1 MPLNIINLKRLH
13 LYDIVYTLGSSFF
26 FKNKA
31 KDLRFDVQTK
41 KKIPLK
47 KGLK

>member
-13 LYDIVYTLGSSFF
+13 LYDIVYTLGSFF
-26 FKNKA
+26 FINKA

-41 KKIPLK
+41 KNIPLR

>member
-13 LYDIVYTLGSSFF
+13 LYDIVYTLGSFF
-26 FKNKA
+26 SINKA
-31 KDLRFDVQTK
+31 KDIRFDVQTK
-41 KKIPLK
+41 KKNPHR